1 MHSYIKLKKSIKT
14 LTYAKY
20 GKANLFVTFDPVM
33 WKPGNSLW
41 CQDRSKVFNE
51 PWPTME
57 VPDDRRGF
65 LKKHEQVLNTK
76 KMKMLQ
82 RTFSPDHVMN
92 EDVIQRYGGIL
103 VDGKHCRRYLILQYA
118 NDQAKWWKK
127 LMRFDVSSCLMSV
140 QFDFNLY
147 MHLYLTVNKWLSF

>member
-1 MHSYIKLKKSIKT
+1 
-14 LTYAKY
+14 
-20 GKANLFVTFDPVM
+20 
-33 WKPGNSLW
+33 
-41 CQDRSKVFNE
+41 
-51 PWPTME
+51 ME

-103 VDGKHCRRYLILQYA
+103 VDGKRHRRYLILHDA
-118 NDQAKWWKK
+118 NDQAK
-127 LMRFDVSSCLMSV
+127 
-140 QFDFNLY
+140 
-147 MHLYLTVNKWLSF
+147 